1 MKYTIDISINMP
13 RERVIE
19 LFDNPDNLS
28 KWQLGLKSFTQLEGK
43 AGQEGSS
50 SRMVFT
56 GRKSDLVITETV
68 KRRNFPDLY
77 CVDYKSKGVYN
88 EVINHF
94 SEPEPGQTIW
104 KMINVFK
111 FSGIMALMAPFMK
124 SAFTSNTL
132 LNMERFKAFAEKA
145 PQKEA
150 EQK

>member
-1 MKYTIDISINMP
+1 MKYATEISIKLP
-13 RERVIE
+13 REKVIE

-43 AGQEGSS
+43 VGQEGSS

-77 CVDYKSKGVYN
+77 CVHYKSKGVYN
-88 EVINHF
+88 EVVNHF
-94 SEPEPGQTIW
+94 SEHEPGKTIW
-104 KMINVFK
+104 KMINEFK

-132 LNMERFKAFAEKA
+132 LSMERFKIFAEGA
-145 PQKEA
+145 GQE
-150 EQK
+150 